1 MPSQPEI
8 LLILEAESL
17 VNPIWVGK
25 EDEQWGMPTQ
35 VGLITPTNKYIMRH
49 QFLNCFILYY
59 GSMMQKTTR
68 PTNFSS
74 IYSSAFLWVL

>member
-35 VGLITPTNKYIMRH
+35 VGLITPPNKYIMRH
-49 QFLNCFILYY
+49 QFLNSFILNYE
-59 GSMMQKTTR
+59 SMMQ
-68 PTNFSS
+68 
-74 IYSSAFLWVL
+74 